1 MTSEELAR
9 EVMKL
14 ATRAAVRVQG
24 TGTDQYL
31 REDGTQEFEHM
42 TPERL
47 LEETLDEAADLISY
61 ATMTALAVQ
70 RLITLV
76 ERARGIGGLPIDAY
90 VDKPVPN
97 EELYPPHYTVRKDV
111 WNLSSK

>member
-47 LEETLDEAADLISY
+47 LEETIDEAADLISY
-61 ATMTALAVQ
+61 ATMTVIAVQ
-70 RLITLV
+70 RLIELV
-76 ERARGIGGLPIDAY
+76 ARARAIDADVSPGGNY
-90 VDKPVPN
+90 
-97 EELYPPHYTVRKDV
+97 RKAQKEII
-111 WNLSSK
+111 WNSSFK